1 MNFMKDIKIFS
12 LIKKE
17 IKRQEE
23 TIDLIASENFV
34 SRDVREALGS
44 VLTNKYSEGYPGR
57 RYYPGNVYYDEIERL
72 AQERALKLF
81 KLSAEEWAVNV
92 QPYSGSPA
100 NLAIYTALLEP
111 GDTIMGMALTSGG
124 HLTHGHK
131 VSATGKFWRSV
142 QYGVNE
148 NGLIDFKAV
157 EALADKERPRVIVSG
172 FIAYPCPNDF

>member
-57 RYYPGNVYYDEIERL
+57 RYYPGNVYYDEIEQL
-72 AQERALKLF
+72 AQERALKPF
-81 KLSAEEWAVNV
+81 
-92 QPYSGSPA
+92 
-100 NLAIYTALLEP
+100 
-111 GDTIMGMALTSGG
+111 
-124 HLTHGHK
+124 
-131 VSATGKFWRSV
+131 
-142 QYGVNE
+142 
-148 NGLIDFKAV
+148 
-157 EALADKERPRVIVSG
+157 
-172 FIAYPCPNDF
+172 